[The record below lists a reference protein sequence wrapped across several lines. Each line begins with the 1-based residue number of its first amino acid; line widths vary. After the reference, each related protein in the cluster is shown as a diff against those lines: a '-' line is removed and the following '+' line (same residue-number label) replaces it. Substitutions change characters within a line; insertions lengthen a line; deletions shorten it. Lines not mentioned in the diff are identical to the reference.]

1 MARKATKSKKAVS
14 KKSAKRAGKKAP
26 KKKKVASAKKPRVGK
41 RRPAKKA
48 VAKRAAPKPQRR
60 PASPLEADF
69 NNLVSAEAFGV
80 TGAGANQKLLD
91 QILGGHYGDD
101 TNLDPPYDGPARAG
115 LAARIQR
122 AGVPVSSATV
132 MACTK
137 VGCVRTEMNRVNPG
151 GR

>member
-1 MARKATKSKKAVS
+1 MAGRATKSKKAVS
-14 KKSAKRAGKKAP
+14 KKSTKRPTKKHP
-26 KKKKVASAKKPRVGK
+26 KKKKTAPAKKSRVAK
-41 RRPAKKA
+41 KKPAKKA
-48 VAKRAAPKPQRR
+48 VAKRAAAKPQANL
-60 PASPLEADF
+60 PEVDF
-69 NNLVSAEAFGV
+69 NNLVDFDASVV
-80 TGAGANQKLLD
+80 TGPGANQKLLD

-137 VGCVRTEMNRVNPG
+137 VGCVRKEMNRVNPG